1 MFNADEVA
9 RFEAGITNH
18 LPQVHSRVF
27 RNVLQMSRQH
37 AAMLVVRV
45 AGAVVEQARALVHD
59 EMVGA
64 VVTSVEEAE
73 VGAIASRCDPPFV
86 RSVFARNQNNASGCA
101 LPVPKNTQQNNVL
114 KVLLELFRRMF

>member
-1 MFNADEVA
+1 MIEEVGVELLTVVFDADEVA

-45 AGAVVEQARALVHD
+45 ARAVVEQARALVHD
-59 EMVGA
+59 EVVGA
-64 VVTSVEEAE
+64 VVTGVEEAE

-86 RSVFARNQNNASGCA
+86 RSVFARNQNNASSCT
-101 LPVPKNTQQNNVL
+101 LPIPKT
-114 KVLLELFRRMF
+114 R

>member
-1 MFNADEVA
+1 MVFNADEVA
-9 RFEAGITNH
+9 RFEAGIANH

-45 AGAVVEQARALVHD
+45 ARAVVKQARALVHD

-64 VVTSVEEAE
+64 VVTGIEEAE

-86 RSVFARNQNNASGCA
+86 RSLLARNQNNASGCA
-101 LPVPKNTQQNNVL
+101 LPVPKTIQHNTL
-114 KVLLELFRRMF
+114 KALWELF